1 MTPVFNVTLQLF
13 KSYQFNFK
21 TFWFWL
27 DCLNIITIQ
36 IYFIVL
42 HCSSKKKKSM
52 AQLICDV
59 TCGLRFSSSTS
70 LTIPRWE
77 LRAFSMGVWI
87 GFTAQA
93 LNNIHCFIKVIYT

>member
-1 MTPVFNVTLQLF
+1 
-13 KSYQFNFK
+13 
-21 TFWFWL
+21 
-27 DCLNIITIQ
+27 
-36 IYFIVL
+36 
-42 HCSSKKKKSM
+42 M

-59 TCGLRFSSSTS
+59 TCGSRFSSSTS

-93 LNNIHCFIKVIYT
+93 LNNIHCFYQSYIYIITYILNHQIKSYN